1 MGTDCPCVENDGSI
15 EPKSLGQ
22 NGYGWSGDPIVLL
35 TAPHA
40 VYRNKQFTATLQ
52 SHYWARCEPPAI
64 LDKSGSEK
72 TSEHVFQTLLITP
85 KDSAPWKS
93 ASRSSA
99 KLCLPIPFHNGSH
112 VRRALITAN
121 ASQAVHRKKQFT
133 AINCDARYSLQKNIT
148 APQTA
153 AFHTSS
159 SPHKAV
165 YRHES
170 TTRTLSNFG

>member
-1 MGTDCPCVENDGSI
+1 MVGRSKI
-15 EPKSLGQ
+15 
-22 NGYGWSGDPIVLL
+22 
-35 TAPHA
+35 APHA

-85 KDSAPWKS
+85 EDSAPWKS

-112 VRRALITAN
+112 VRRALIANN

-133 AINCDARYSLQKNIT
+133 ARNSDARYSLQKTLLRLKRHLSTQAAHRRKQFT
-148 APQTA
+148 AIRARREP
-153 AFHTSS
+153 
-159 SPHKAV
+159 
-165 YRHES
+165 
-170 TTRTLSNFG
+170 

>member
-1 MGTDCPCVENDGSI
+1 MGPARGPYKTVLSAPRCSCKATKRGSSSRAQRRSLAPNLHESAIASSQERTYSWKFKMGTGCPCVENDGSI

-85 KDSAPWKS
+85 EDSAPWKS

-99 KLCLPIPFHNGSH
+99 KLCLSIP
-112 VRRALITAN
+112 
-121 ASQAVHRKKQFT
+121 
-133 AINCDARYSLQKNIT
+133 
-148 APQTA
+148 
-153 AFHTSS
+153 
-159 SPHKAV
+159 
-165 YRHES
+165 
-170 TTRTLSNFG
+170 